1 MKRQHPIKILNLVSK
16 NFWLLLIPLVR
27 GLFSLRFDIYHWLQG
42 AWLDLLVV
50 LAILGIALLRWSFV
64 RYEIRS
70 DSVFVR
76 QGILLRQEFTLP
88 FSALCA
94 ALGQQKLVFR
104 PFKAVEIFLDT
115 NAGSASK
122 ADLQLTISRGEWKE
136 LLKLLRIPEEN
147 VLLTSCKP
155 SRGNLF
161 WFSFLFSST
170 LSGIIFIS
178 TLLIQSSKILG
189 TSLENQFIVA
199 VADATHK
206 VAPML
211 PPIAAAISILLAAG
225 WLFSFVSNL
234 LRYLRFSITRRGQ
247 DIRLNYGFFS
257 LRSYHIDARKINYAD
272 LSQNLLSKLFSVM
285 SLRVSCSGYG
295 KHKNETP
302 VFLPITT
309 KKQVYTSLKLLLPG
323 LAPLKRQ
330 IRPNRKSFGRYVWL
344 PFYASLIIPAAG
356 ILARWFF
363 PQWESLILFLT
374 VMVEIPFLWLLA
386 VKTASFFSAGAAF
399 DETQLCIAYSFG
411 YQFHKVLIPRE
422 RICKAT
428 VTQSIFQRVTKACDL
443 KIYATNEFTKCHR
456 IIALPKKETE
466 ELLKKLGF
474 SENEENPL
482 LKNKSS

>member
-50 LAILGIALLRWSFV
+50 LAILGIALLRWNFT
-64 RYEIRS
+64 RYEIRE
-70 DSVFVR
+70 DSVF
-76 QGILLRQEFTLP
+76 LRKGVFLRRELSLP
-88 FSALCA
+88 FSNLCA
-94 ALGQQKLVFR
+94 ALGEQRLVLR

-122 ADLQLTISRGEWKE
+122 ADLQLTIPRGEWKK
-136 LLKLLRIPEEN
+136 LLKLMRLPEEN
-147 VLLTSCKP
+147 ALLTSCKP

-189 TSLENQFIVA
+189 TSLENQLMVA
-199 VADATHK
+199 VTDMSRK

-211 PPIAAAISILLAAG
+211 PPIAAAISSLLAAG
-225 WLFSFVSNL
+225 WLFSFISNL
-234 LRYLRFSITRRGQ
+234 LRYLRFSITRRGR

-257 LRSYHIDARKINYAD
+257 LRSYYISADKINYAD
-272 LSQNLLSKLFSVM
+272 LSQNLLSKLFSIM

-295 KHKNETP
+295 KHKDEMP
-302 VFLPITT
+302 IFLPITT

-323 LAPLKRQ
+323 LTPLKRQ
-330 IRPNRKSFGRYVWL
+330 LRPNRKSFGRYIWL

-356 ILARWFF
+356 FLAKWLF
-363 PQWESLILFLT
+363 PKWETLILFLAI
-374 VMVEIPFLWLLA
+374 MVEIPFLWLLA

-399 DETQLCIAYSFG
+399 DSRQICIDYSFG
-411 YQFHKVLIPRE
+411 YQFHRVLIPRE
-422 RICKAT
+422 KICKVI
-428 VTQSIFQRVTKACDL
+428 VTQSIFQRVTRACDL
-443 KIYATNEFTKCHR
+443 RIYATNEFTKCHR

-466 ELLKKLGF
+466 EFLAGLGY
-474 SENEENPL
+474 SSDEPE
-482 LKNKSS
+482 KQINK